1 MSAAITT
8 PQGQVLLEKQ
18 GGIKSDKDLWD
29 GIIGVRGHFDLGN
42 SNWSVPYSFD
52 VGTGSSEL
60 TWNAMAGFSRSFGWG
75 DLILV
80 YRHLQ
85 YDQGKGELLQ
95 DFSFSGPALGATF
108 HF

>member
-1 MSAAITT
+1 M
-8 PQGQVLLEKQ
+8 LEKQ

-29 GIIGVRGHFDLGN
+29 GIVGLRGNFDLGN
-42 SNWSVPYSFD
+42 SNWSVLYSLD

-60 TWNAMAGFSRSFGWG
+60 TWNAMAGLSRSFGWG

-85 YDQGKGELLQ
+85 YDQKDEELLQ
-95 DFSFSGPALGATF
+95 DFSFSGPAFGATF
-108 HF
+108 RF